1 MFGSGHAAYTGYPLV
16 LAPTRELAAQIVSAI
31 EQLSKNFPQLCTAL
45 LIGGV
50 PLPPQVRAL
59 SRSPRI
65 IVATPGRLLDH
76 LEQRTIS
83 LSKVQILVLDEADR
97 MLDMGFEPQL
107 RRIMRYVPEQRQ
119 TMLFSATIPAEILS
133 LASKCLKDPVRVSAG
148 LVTQPV
154 ENIDQKL
161 RRTTIIGKND
171 VLVDELG
178 SRRGSVIIFARTK
191 ARTDRVA
198 KLLNRLGHDVDR
210 IHGDRTQSQ
219 RTKAIEGFRAKNF
232 RILVATDIAARG
244 LDIPLRC
251 ARDQLRS
258 AAVLGRLLPSY
269 RTNRPRRRSRLR
281 VGPDHTRRRKAV
293 AGDLAPQ
300 IPRMNIHIS

>member
-31 EQLSKNFPQLCTAL
+31 EQLSKNFPQLRTAL

-133 LASKCLKDPVRVSAG
+133 LASKFLKDPVRVSAG
-148 LVTQPV
+148 PVTQPV
-154 ENIDQKL
+154 EKIDQKL

-244 LDIPLRC
+244 LDIPHVAHVINYDLPECSDDYLHRIGRT
-251 ARDQLRS
+251 ARAGAAGS
-258 AAVLGRLLPSY
+258 ALALITPEDEKQWQEIS
-269 RTNRPRRRSRLR
+269 RRRSR
-281 VGPDHTRRRKAV
+281 
-293 AGDLAPQ
+293 
-300 IPRMNIHIS
+300 